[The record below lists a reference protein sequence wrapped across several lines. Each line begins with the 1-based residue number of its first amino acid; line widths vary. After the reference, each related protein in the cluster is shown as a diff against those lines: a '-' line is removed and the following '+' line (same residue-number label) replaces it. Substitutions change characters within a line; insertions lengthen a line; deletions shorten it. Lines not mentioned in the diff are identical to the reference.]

1 MKRKLIMAVIIA
13 LMLGTVATMADDK
26 EKYQQLAEQVRT
38 EVWSKELP
46 AFSQRSCPE
55 HLKHHS
61 AVVLAAYSELSIDQ
75 HRKADAM
82 QLIFGWQL
90 ANMVT
95 ANNYLRQLVAIN
107 DEAARKNYS
116 EFDFATT
123 QKGWNY
129 GWREKRQT
137 VVGVRVIKPSGEV
150 REVSTDDYVSVNEGR
165 RDRQQRQKLA
175 VPDLQVG
182 DLIDFFVY
190 TIEDL
195 QERNVA
201 PYEFAFMSD
210 IPMLSYQVHCVIDH
224 DMCTQYRTLNGAP
237 DFRSTTDEQ
246 QNVVLDVEVS
256 NMEQT
261 EPRMWYNSAEQTPR
275 ILLYITGKKLKGQW
289 APPST
294 RQKGLQAN
302 PPFSAIVDDD
312 VESRKGVR
320 TSGLLSSGFTGKDR
334 KTWQQFCR
342 DVASMELTA
351 EERVARLYTGLYYL
365 LRFSNSGQMD
375 AGTYCS
381 LLKEALQ
388 QQGIT
393 ALDLYTTSSQ
403 MEPIDQL
410 ISYRNTT
417 WGLYVGNIDRV
428 LLPPS
433 NNDMP
438 PFAIVSDYQGRTAI
452 LENGDGTI
460 ITLPKSTQEENR
472 SHFTLHATIDDT
484 RLSISRQAVM
494 EGAERERLSLN
505 LYTPVQLME
514 DAFGYLGIERHLAD
528 LLGKKYADELDEI
541 TRQMSEKQKE
551 LFTMEACSYHQ
562 TEATLLD
569 DYGVDNI
576 GFRQDSAALVYHTSY
591 TVDGLVKRAGPN
603 IVLSIGQL
611 IPSQL
616 KMEGADRERTA
627 DIHYG
632 LPANESVYDVTI
644 ALPQGYVADSTSLAS
659 LNTEVNNSCGAFSA
673 HATTNGSELKLT
685 AVKSYHH
692 TQEPAEKWS
701 EILQF
706 IDAASAF
713 TAAQV
718 VLRRAE

>member
-1 MKRKLIMAVIIA
+1 
-13 LMLGTVATMADDK
+13 
-26 EKYQQLAEQVRT
+26 
-38 EVWSKELP
+38 
-46 AFSQRSCPE
+46 
-55 HLKHHS
+55 
-61 AVVLAAYSELSIDQ
+61 
-75 HRKADAM
+75 
-82 QLIFGWQL
+82 
-90 ANMVT
+90 
-95 ANNYLRQLVAIN
+95 
-107 DEAARKNYS
+107 
-116 EFDFATT
+116 
-123 QKGWNY
+123 
-129 GWREKRQT
+129 
-137 VVGVRVIKPSGEV
+137 
-150 REVSTDDYVSVNEGR
+150 
-165 RDRQQRQKLA
+165 
-175 VPDLQVG
+175 
-182 DLIDFFVY
+182 
-190 TIEDL
+190 
-195 QERNVA
+195 
-201 PYEFAFMSD
+201 
-210 IPMLSYQVHCVIDH
+210 
-224 DMCTQYRTLNGAP
+224 
-237 DFRSTTDEQ
+237 
-246 QNVVLDVEVS
+246 
-256 NMEQT
+256 
-261 EPRMWYNSAEQTPR
+261 
-275 ILLYITGKKLKGQW
+275 
-289 APPST
+289 
-294 RQKGLQAN
+294 
-302 PPFSAIVDDD
+302 
-312 VESRKGVR
+312 
-320 TSGLLSSGFTGKDR
+320 
-334 KTWQQFCR
+334 
-342 DVASMELTA
+342 MELTA

-403 MEPIDQL
+403 HEPIDQL
-410 ISYRNTT
+410 ISYRNTA

-514 DAFGYLGIERHLAD
+514 DAFGYLGIERHLTD

-551 LFTMEACSYHQ
+551 LFTMEASSYHQ